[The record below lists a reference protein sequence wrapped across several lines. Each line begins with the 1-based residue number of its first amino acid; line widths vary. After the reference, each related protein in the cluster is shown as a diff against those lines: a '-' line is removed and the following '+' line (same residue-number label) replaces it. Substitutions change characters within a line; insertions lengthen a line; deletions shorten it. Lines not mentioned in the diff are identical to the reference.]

1 MITVEFCGVPS
12 PPHPECNSIFRTD
25 LVVDWPDTISVS
37 AQIINIA
44 IQTCFIRRLDTDKS
58 LLAPNGA
65 FSAKVA
71 RPYKSAQW
79 FTNSAVDWSPNPRTR
94 GDVPFTPASVK
105 ALRPLRGAQNR
116 AVLTDAS
123 APGEALI

>member
-1 MITVEFCGVPS
+1 MKASTRAASIGIPFLTYRPFALRMITVEFCGVPS

-25 LVVDWPDTISVS
+25 LVVDWPDTMPFS

-65 FSAKVA
+65 FSAK
-71 RPYKSAQW
+71 
-79 FTNSAVDWSPNPRTR
+79 
-94 GDVPFTPASVK
+94 
-105 ALRPLRGAQNR
+105 
-116 AVLTDAS
+116 
-123 APGEALI
+123 